1 MDFHELDNLKKN
13 HPAWRLLQASYA
25 PLIISFLYKVFVKPN
40 LRVISQ
46 SELVAKL
53 EDELFNL
60 REVYGDELYPKSA
73 SFYLNE
79 WTQTEKGWLRKFYPE
94 KLDEPHFDLT
104 PATEKAIL
112 WIEGLGKRK
121 FVGTESRLLTVFEL
135 LHQIVAGSE
144 NDAERIIAELEKK
157 KAELEKQLE
166 QAKNGEFHSLDDTAL
181 KDRFQQMSSLA
192 RSLLSDFR
200 EVEYNFRN
208 LDRKVREQIATWEGN
223 KGELLEQIFGDR
235 DAIADSDQ
243 GKSFRAFME
252 FVMSPS
258 KQEEFSE
265 LLERVFELET
275 IVELKPDSRLKRI
288 HFDWLDA
295 GEATQ
300 KTVARLSHQLRRFLD
315 DQVYLENKRIMKL
328 FQQVEC
334 KALKLRESFPKDKDF
349 FTVAESKVN
358 IDLPM
363 ERPLYSLPIKP
374 QIDSQV
380 TRGEGENIDAQVLFT
395 QFVVDKR
402 ELKSRIRRMLQNSS
416 SVSLKEVVN
425 EYPLEKGISEL
436 IAYMSIAGNDKKAI
450 FDETKKERFV
460 WYEDDENGLKIE
472 RCAIIERITFFR

>member
-1 MDFHELDNLKKN
+1 MDFQELENLKKS

-40 LRVISQ
+40 LRIISQ

-60 REVYGDELYPKSA
+60 REIFGDELYPKAA

-104 PATEKAIL
+104 PATEKAIS
-112 WIEGLGKRK
+112 WVEALGKRK

-166 QAKNGEFHSLDDTAL
+166 QAKRGEFNSLDETAL

-192 RSLLSDFR
+192 RDLLSDFR

-208 LDRKVREQIATWEGN
+208 LDRKVREQIATWEGS
-223 KGELLEQIFGDR
+223 KGELLEEIFGDR

-243 GKSFRAFME
+243 GRSFRAFME

-265 LLERVFELET
+265 LLEKVYELES
-275 IVELKPDSRLKRI
+275 IRELRPDTRLKRI

-328 FQQVEC
+328 FQQVET
-334 KALKLRESFPKDKDF
+334 KALKLRDNLPKNKEF
-349 FTVAESKVN
+349 FTVAESKIDV
-358 IDLPM
+358 DLPM
-363 ERPLYSLPIKP
+363 ERPLYSIPIKP
-374 QIDSQV
+374 DIDSKIS
-380 TRGEGENIDAQVLFT
+380 RGEGEKIDAQVLFT

-402 ELKSRIRRMLQNSS
+402 ELKSRIRKMLHKNS
-416 SVSLKEVVN
+416 SVSLKEVV
-425 EYPLEKGISEL
+425 EHYPLKKGLSEL
-436 IAYMSIAGNDKKAI
+436 IAYMTIAGNDKKAI
-450 FDETKKERFV
+450 FDENRKERFV
-460 WYEDDENGLKIE
+460 WHEKDESGLKIE